1 MQQDLIDHP
10 VVIVICNVL
19 STGHRSKMST
29 ILSRLQPNECHV
41 FCSIPDVIRTKMTP
55 PADRETK
62 LSSYNELNSLIRRW
76 INREVFVVIMWCP
89 IFRDD

>member
-1 MQQDLIDHP
+1 MRDRP

-29 ILSRLQPNECHV
+29 ILSRLQPGECHV
-41 FCSIPDVIRTKMTP
+41 FCSIPDVIRTKTTP
-55 PADRETK
+55 PAGKETN

-76 INREVFVVIMWCP
+76 INREVLALSC
-89 IFRDD
+89 DA